1 MKKAYSAMLRHIPA
15 FGDRA
20 IRSPIIA
27 CHGIAWWK
35 RRRIR
40 AFLEGENPIRFF
52 WSSRQALSHA
62 RKKNAALAVW
72 ANRIT
77 PTLQAQAQAMQVPL
91 FFVEDGF
98 IRSMGLGS
106 GFLPPCSI
114 ILDSQGAYVDP
125 SHPSDLEDMLRDAEI
140 TPALRERADALMEQL
155 KTLHISKYAA
165 TSNAASTKMDYPDNV
180 PIILVPGQVAGD
192 LSVVKGGGKITDN
205 LSLLREVR
213 RRNPDAW
220 IIYRPH
226 PDVEAGHRSG
236 HLSELT
242 ILAHANNIDRSE
254 SMSQLLTH
262 VDEVHTLTSLTG
274 FEALIRG
281 KKVTTYGA
289 PFYAGWGLTT
299 HLGPPLSRRGRQ
311 LNTTDLAAIALI
323 LYPLYI
329 NPETEQRC
337 DVEELI
343 ECFGK
348 SELWKPTCAMK
359 IRQKQGNLRRY
370 FTHLIS
376 SI

>member
-1 MKKAYSAMLRHIPA
+1 MR
-15 FGDRA
+15 
-20 IRSPIIA
+20 
-27 CHGIAWWK
+27 
-35 RRRIR
+35 
-40 AFLEGENPIRFF
+40 
-52 WSSRQALSHA
+52 
-62 RKKNAALAVW
+62 
-72 ANRIT
+72 
-77 PTLQAQAQAMQVPL
+77 VPL

-125 SHPSDLEDMLRDAEI
+125 SYPSDLENMLRDTEVVP
-140 TPALRERADALMEQL
+140 TLRKRADTLMERL
-155 KTLHISKYAA
+155 KTLHVSKYAA
-165 TSNAASTKMDYPDNV
+165 TPDSSPAKMEHPEGV

-192 LSVVKGGGKITDN
+192 LSVVRGGGKITDN
-205 LSLLREVR
+205 LALLREVR
-213 RRNPDAW
+213 RRNPGAW

-236 HLSELT
+236 HLSEAT
-242 ILAHANNIDRSE
+242 ILAYANSIDRSG

-299 HLGPPLSRRGRQ
+299 HLGPSLPRRGRQ
-311 LNTTDLAAIALI
+311 LDVTDLAAIALI

-343 ECFGK
+343 DCFGK
-348 SELWKPTCAMK
+348 TELWKPTYAMK
-359 IRQKQGNLRRY
+359 LRQRQGQLRRC
-370 FTHLIS
+370 FTHFIS
-376 SI
+376 SCRAPHA

>member
-1 MKKAYSAMLRHIPA
+1 MSCHVPA
-15 FGDRA
+15 SGARA
-20 IRSPIIA
+20 IRPVVA

-35 RRRIR
+35 QRRIR
-40 AFLEGENPIRFF
+40 SFLEGRDPIRFF
-52 WSSRQALSHA
+52 WSPRRALAYA
-62 RKKNAALAVW
+62 RKKSAGLAVW

-77 PTLQAQAQAMQVPL
+77 PALQAQAYAMRVPL

-125 SHPSDLEDMLRDAEI
+125 SHPSDLEDMLRDIKVA
-140 TPALRERADALMEQL
+140 PALRGRADTLMERL
-155 KTLHISKYAA
+155 KTLHVSKYAA
-165 TSNAASTKMDYPDNV
+165 TPDSSPAKMEHPEGV
-180 PIILVPGQVAGD
+180 PVILVPGQVAGD
-192 LSVVKGGGKITDN
+192 LSVVRGGGKITDN
-205 LSLLREVR
+205 LALLREVR
-213 RRNPDAW
+213 RRNPGAW

-236 HLSELT
+236 HLSEAT
-242 ILAHANNIDRSE
+242 ILAYANSIDRSG

-299 HLGPPLSRRGRQ
+299 HLGPSLPRRGRQ
-311 LNTTDLAAIALI
+311 LDVTDLAAIALI

-343 ECFGK
+343 DCFGK
-348 SELWKPTCAMK
+348 TELWKPTYAMK
-359 IRQKQGNLRRY
+359 LRQRQGQLRRC
-370 FTHLIS
+370 FTHFIS
-376 SI
+376 SCRAPHA